1 MPNSE
6 RPHIDVRMEERPHG
20 VVARLTINNARH
32 LNALNSALMAEFVD
46 VLVRLAADQKLRAVV
61 LTGAGDK
68 SFIVGADIGEMAA
81 ITDGESAK
89 AFITRLHLCCD
100 AIRKF
105 PVPVIARIAGYCFG
119 AGLEIAAACDLRIA
133 SETSTFGMQEVKLGI
148 PSVIEAALLPT
159 LVGWGRAREIM
170 LLGEKFSAADALAW
184 GLLERVAP
192 ASAVDAT
199 VDACIESLM
208 TSRPRAVR
216 LQKRLMRQWEGLTL
230 SAAIAA
236 GIDAFAAAYESD
248 EPAAAMRDFLTARPG
263 RKRDA

>member
-46 VLVRLAADQKLRAVV
+46 VLARLAADQKLRAVV

>member
-1 MPNSE
+1 LPNSE

-46 VLVRLAADQKLRAVV
+46 VLARLAADQKLRAVV

-236 GIDAFAAAYESD
+236 GIDAFAAAYASD

>member
-1 MPNSE
+1 LPNSE

-46 VLVRLAADQKLRAVV
+46 VLARLAADQKLRAVV

-236 GIDAFAAAYESD
+236 GIDAFAAAYASD

-263 RKRDA
+263 RKSDA